1 MLKSVL
7 MFALTLLAA
16 AVNNPVL
23 AASPKGTTII
33 RNTGQPAEPLVFTAA
48 PRESAQAATDI
59 YEPIAR
65 YLSQALNR
73 PVVYRY
79 VGNWGVYRTQMLR
92 GEYDLVFDGPHFNSY
107 RMEKLRHQLLVR
119 FPVNFQYVTVARDDF
134 VFVGM
139 QRLYR
144 YSFCAFAPP
153 NLGTLI
159 LLDLFDNP
167 MRQPHIAA
175 AVSSED
181 IYQGVVNKRCAVGV
195 LPLAHFRRLNQ
206 DGRVRVLY
214 TSDELPGQAL
224 SAGPRVT
231 PGERLQLIE
240 ALVSPGAAEPTARLR
255 ATWQAESGFVRAS
268 AEDYAP
274 FSRYLRNEW
283 GFY

>member
-7 MFALTLLAA
+7 MFALVSLATT
-16 AVNNPVL
+16 VNNPVL
-23 AASPKGTTII
+23 ADSLKNSTPPRDTEP
-33 RNTGQPAEPLVFTAA
+33 PAAPLLFTAA
-48 PRESAQAATDI
+48 PLESSQTAAGI

-65 YLSQALNR
+65 YLGQALNR

-79 VGNWGVYRTQMLR
+79 VGNWGVYRTQMQR
-92 GEYDLVFDGPHFNSY
+92 GDYDLVFDGPHFTSY
-107 RMEKLRHQLLVR
+107 RLEKLRHQLLVR
-119 FPVNFQYVTVARDDF
+119 LPDTFQYVTVARDDF

-144 YSFCAFAPP
+144 NNFCAFSSP
-153 NLGTLI
+153 NLGTLM

-167 MRQPHIAA
+167 ARQPHITAA
-175 AVSSED
+175 ASSDE
-181 IYQGVVNKRCAVGV
+181 IYQGVVGKRCAAGV

-214 TSDELPGQAL
+214 TSDALPGQAL
-224 SAGPRVT
+224 SAGPRVS
-231 PGERLQLIE
+231 PDERLQLIN
-240 ALVSPGAAEPTARLR
+240 ALVSPAASGPTAPLR
-255 ATWQAESGFVRAS
+255 AAWRTEGGLVRAN
-268 AEDYAP
+268 AEDYLP